1 MQNFAYSNFLIL
13 LLIGCNYSSN
23 PNTLFE
29 AIPANKSGITFSNQ
43 LTESA
48 AQSIATY
55 EYFYNGA
62 GVAAGDLDGDGLPE
76 LFFTGNMVP
85 NKLYR
90 NKGNLQFEDITV
102 TAGIAGK
109 TSWATGVSM
118 ADVNGDGLLDIYV
131 CYSGPGTANDR
142 ANELY
147 INNGLQHGQLSFTER
162 AAAFGLDAPG
172 TYTTHMVF
180 FDYDRDGDLDALMV
194 NHANEFYNVFVNTSR
209 LRRLRSPEFGNRLYR
224 NDNGTFV
231 DVSEAAGIDGSNINF
246 GLGAAVGD
254 VNGDGWPDIY
264 VTNDYNEQDF
274 LYLNTG
280 NGTFSDVLPTAMP
293 HISLFSMGVDMGDI
307 NNDGLIDVVTLD
319 MLPEDHYR
327 QKILKGPDGYD
338 TYTRLVDSGF
348 HHQQMRNMLHLN
360 MGQHPDG
367 KPRFSEIGQLA
378 GMSRTDWS
386 WAPLMA
392 DYDLDGHKDLFI
404 TNGYVR
410 NFTDLDFLKYT
421 FPEAQAAALRSGD
434 SLPIWEAVKNL
445 GSTPVPN
452 YLYRNTGSLIL
463 ENATQRWGLD
473 VPMVSTGA
481 AWADLDGDGDLELI
495 TNNTN
500 QPASVWKNNSRETTS
515 NNYIRVKLK
524 GSGANT
530 HGIGAQVNVIQ
541 ADSPNNRLVYDLYPN
556 KGYQSSVEPVLTIGL
571 GKSAQIAHLGIRW
584 PDGNYQEI
592 KNPEVDKL
600 YEIEYKKTDD
610 GFGLDTLPTPFI
622 PANTYPSFTHITDP
636 FVDFKQ
642 NLLLPHQISR
652 QGPFMAKAD
661 VNGDGREDL
670 LITGNR
676 LQGTVLYLQQADG
689 RFVPAPAQPWQP
701 TGAIA
706 DGAACFTDADGDG
719 DMDLYIAKMGMQL
732 PEGDTAY
739 QHRFFEN
746 EGKGNFKLVADAL
759 PPMPVN
765 STTVTTAD
773 YNGDGKPDLYAGGRV
788 IPGRYPV
795 IPTSY
800 LLKNVSTPGNIRFEY
815 AREQKSETL
824 RQSGLVTTS
833 AWADV
838 NGDGRPDLL
847 VAGECMPIRLFLN
860 NNGQMEEATNAGFTN
875 SDGWWNSL
883 LLADL
888 DGDGHHDLVSGNL
901 GLNTPIQASPQ
912 KPASLWYNDFD
923 GNGSID
929 PILVHTI
936 GNQTAPAL
944 TLDDMAEQLPLIRKQ
959 FNRYHAYAAAN
970 WEEFFTKEKREQA
983 LKHEMKTLRTCWWKN
998 DGKGNFTRMEFPEE
1012 VQFSAIQA
1020 IDAFDI
1026 TGDGLPELIMAGN
1039 YYPWRIQWGQM
1050 DANYGWV
1057 LENKGKGRFRVMYP
1071 RESGFWAAG
1080 DVRSLINMT
1089 QKRKPL
1095 WIIGVQGKETIG
1107 YQFLT
1112 PD

>member
-1 MQNFAYSNFLIL
+1 MPKVFFNGLVLVFSFVLS
-13 LLIGCNYSSN
+13 CKSSKDK
-23 PNTLFE
+23 TLFE
-29 AIPANKSGITFSNQ
+29 AIPSSASGIAFSNQ
-43 LTESA
+43 LTESGS
-48 AQSIATY
+48 QSIATY

-85 NKLYR
+85 NKLYL
-90 NKGNLQFEDITV
+90 NKGNFKFEDITEN
-102 TAGIAGK
+102 AGIAGK

-147 INNGLQHGQLSFTER
+147 INNGLQNGQLSFTES

-224 NDNGTFV
+224 NDSGTYI

-264 VTNDYNEQDF
+264 VTNDYNERDF
-274 LYLNTG
+274 LYLNNG
-280 NGTFSDVLPTAMP
+280 NGTFTDVLPTAMP

-367 KPRFSEIGQLA
+367 KPRFSEIGQMA

-386 WAPLMA
+386 WAPLIA
-392 DYDLDGHKDLFI
+392 DFDNDGNKDLFI

-500 QPASVWKNNSRETTS
+500 QPASVWKNNSRETTT
-515 NNYIRVKLK
+515 NHYIKVKLK
-524 GSGANT
+524 GPGANT

-541 ADSPNNRLVYDLYPN
+541 ADSPNNRLIYDLYPN

-571 GKSAQIAHLGIRW
+571 GAAAQIAHLGIRW

-592 KNPEVDKL
+592 ENPAVDKL
-600 YEIEYKKTDD
+600 YEIEYEKTDD
-610 GFGLDTLPTPFI
+610 VFGLDTMPTPFI
-622 PANTYPSFTHITDP
+622 PANTFPSFTHITDP

-676 LQGTVLYLQQADG
+676 LQGTILYLQQADG
-689 RFVPAPAQPWQP
+689 RFEPAPAQPWQP
-701 TGAIA
+701 AGAIA
-706 DGAACFTDADGDG
+706 DGAACFVDADGDG

-732 PEGDTAY
+732 PEGDAAY
-739 QHRFFEN
+739 QQRFFEN
-746 EGKGNFKLVADAL
+746 DGKGNFRLVPDAL

-773 YNGDGKPDLYAGGRV
+773 YNSDGKPDLYAGGRV

-860 NNGQMEEATNAGFTN
+860 NNGQMEESTTAGFAN
-875 SDGWWNSL
+875 SDGWWSSL
-883 LLADL
+883 LFADL
-888 DGDGHHDLVSGNL
+888 DGDGHLDLVSGNL

-912 KPASLWYNDFD
+912 KPATLWYNDFD

-936 GNQTAPAL
+936 GNHTAPAL
-944 TLDDMAEQLPLIRKQ
+944 TLDDLAEQLPLIRKQ

-970 WEEFFTKEKREQA
+970 WEDFFTKEKREQA
-983 LKHEMKTLRTCWWKN
+983 LKHEMKNLRTCWWKN

-1012 VQFSAIQA
+1012 VQFSTVQA
-1020 IDAFDI
+1020 IDAHDI
-1026 TGDGLPELIMAGN
+1026 TGNGLPELIMAGN

-1050 DANYGWV
+1050 DASYGWV
-1057 LENKGKGRFRVMYP
+1057 LENNGKGKFRVMYP
-1071 RESGFWAAG
+1071 AESGFWAGG
-1080 DVRSLINMT
+1080 DVRSMVHLS
-1089 QKRKPL
+1089 QGEKRIWVTGRYGGQVKAHQ
-1095 WIIGVQGKETIG
+1095 IR
-1107 YQFLT
+1107 
-1112 PD
+1112 